1 MAASEDALLDSLS
14 DKAEK
19 EIVSGGSAGKNLI
32 GHCAPFLSKL
42 CRNYALMQKVIAFFC
57 MIVQVFEILC
67 KQSVINGLNLYKHS
81 YCIQKSKVQCL
92 LLYLIL

>member
-42 CRNYALMQKVIAFFC
+42 CRNYALMQKVIALFLHEC
-57 MIVQVFEILC
+57 A
-67 KQSVINGLNLYKHS
+67 NL
-81 YCIQKSKVQCL
+81 
-92 LLYLIL
+92 